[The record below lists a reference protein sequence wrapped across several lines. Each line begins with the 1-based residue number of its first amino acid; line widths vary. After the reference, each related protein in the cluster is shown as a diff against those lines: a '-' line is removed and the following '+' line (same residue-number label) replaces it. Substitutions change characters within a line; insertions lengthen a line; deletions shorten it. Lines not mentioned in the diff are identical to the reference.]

1 MKKFLFTFIALSSFI
16 LIMSTISVCAEEIAR
31 GICGIDVTWSLD
43 SEGTLTISGNGDML
57 CNKDLPVSDESEA
70 FDIWVDDTIYSY
82 DEYIDDIKVI
92 VIEEGVTAIS
102 PGAFSSADSLTLVH
116 LPATLTQIHDSA
128 FSGCE
133 NITSVYHPDLT
144 IWCNIIFGNSDSNPL
159 FYGAEL
165 YINNI
170 IITHLSIPETITTI
184 NAYSFCGCSS
194 IQSVSIPNGV
204 TTIGD
209 RAFNSCSALESI
221 TIPET
226 MEYISIFAF
235 SKTDKVLKV
244 YVDDLDT
251 WCNID
256 FAVYSNPLRCNGE
269 LYVNGN
275 LTTDITL
282 PDTITS
288 VRVYSFQG
296 YELLT
301 SVVIPE
307 GVTKICNGA
316 FYECTNLTTVTLPDS
331 ITSIECNAFNECS
344 SLSEVVIPEGVTGI
358 EFRTFYDCINL
369 KTVTLPHSITSIGNS
384 AFYNCTSLTSINLDN
399 ITSIESSAF
408 KYCSN
413 LKSVNMPHLSEVD
426 YETFIGCNNLEHIS
440 IPSAVLIKRGAFA
453 HCDALDFVSLPSV
466 VEIDEYAFYDCDNL
480 TCVFIPKCL
489 TSILNNAF
497 TSLEI
502 IYYEGTPEEWSA
514 LLSASTTTCNLDGI
528 TVYVNVLYD
537 DFTSL
542 TNASVQYS
550 LQNQE
555 LHLSPFMIPQNSII
569 ILNYTKDGI
578 CTTQT
583 VVYDGSKEVIIP
595 LSASYD
601 NLKIHIWDSLQS
613 MQPIVNKITIY
624 N

>member
-1 MKKFLFTFIALSSFI
+1 MKKLLFAIIVLFMLSLGAYSA
-16 LIMSTISVCAEEIAR
+16 TAEEIAS

-43 SEGTLTISGNGDML
+43 SDGTLTVSGNGDML
-57 CNKDLPVSDESEA
+57 CNKDLPASDESEGFA
-70 FDIWVDDTIYSY
+70 IWVDEINYSY
-82 DEYIDDIKVI
+82 DEYIDSIKAVI
-92 VIEEGVTAIS
+92 VEEGVTAIS
-102 PGAFSSADSLTLVH
+102 PEAFSSADSLALVH

-133 NITSVYHPDLT
+133 NIISVYHPDLT
-144 IWCNIIFGNSDSNPL
+144 LWCSIIFGNRDSNPL
-159 FYGAEL
+159 FYGADL

-184 NAYSFCGCSS
+184 TAYSFCGCSS
-194 IQSVSIPNGV
+194 IQSVSIPKGI
-204 TTIGD
+204 TTIDDG
-209 RAFNSCSALESI
+209 AFNSCSALESI

-244 YVDDLDT
+244 YVDDLDA

-256 FAVYSNPLRCNGE
+256 FAVYSNPLCCNGE
-269 LYVNGN
+269 LYVNGK
-275 LTTDITL
+275 LATEITL

-288 VRVYSFQG
+288 VRPYAFQG

-307 GVTKICNGA
+307 GVTEICNGA

-331 ITSIECNAFNECS
+331 ITSIEGNAFNECS

-358 EFRTFYDCINL
+358 EFRTFFNCINL
-369 KTVTLPHSITSIGNS
+369 KTVILPDSITSIGDS
-384 AFYNCTSLTSINLDN
+384 AFYNCSSLTSINLDN

-408 KYCSN
+408 AYCSD

-426 YETFIGCNNLEHIS
+426 YETFIYCSNLEHIS

-453 HCDALDFVSLPSV
+453 RCDALDSVSLPSV

-480 TCVFIPKCL
+480 TCVFLPKRL

-502 IYYEGTPEEWSA
+502 IYYDGTPEEWSA

-528 TVYVNVLYD
+528 TVYFNVLYD

-555 LHLSPFMIPQNSII
+555 LLLSPFMIPKNSII

-583 VVYDGSKEVIIP
+583 VIYDGSKEVIIP